1 MDDIKLDANNLV
13 AHRGLQASFPENTLL
28 SLSKAIEAGAR
39 YIELDVQFSADHL
52 PIIYHDADLQRVS
65 NRRDA
70 VKNIE
75 RQTLLT
81 YPAYEPLRF
90 GDLYIAEKIAPLEA
104 LVTLLQANPGV
115 TAFVELKE
123 DSIPH
128 CGRDRMIQSVQSI
141 LNPVSNRAVIIS
153 EDYKLIYGARR
164 VGWPYVG
171 VVLKQWQDMQDSL
184 VIESCADYLFIE
196 HPLIPEISGKISSA
210 QSAKLVAHEVG
221 DVKLGKQLLNCGVD
235 MLETFYID
243 DLILGKQPLSKQ
255 IVSDNIPT
263 LLRESSVS

>member
-1 MDDIKLDANNLV
+1 MDDIKLDENNLV

-28 SLSKAIEAGAR
+28 SLSKAIEVGAR

-65 NRRDA
+65 NRRDS

-90 GDLYIAEKIAPLEA
+90 GDLYIAEKIAPLEV
-104 LVTLLQANPGV
+104 LVTLLKANPEV

-141 LNPVSNRAVIIS
+141 LNPVSNRTVIIS
-153 EDYKLIYGARR
+153 EDYKLIYDARR

-171 VVLKQWQDMQDSL
+171 VVLKQWQDMEDSL
-184 VIESCADYLFIE
+184 VIDSCADYLFIE
-196 HPLIPEISGKISSA
+196 YQFIPQILGKISST
-210 QSAKLVAHEVG
+210 QSVKLVAYEVS
-221 DVKLGKQLLNCGVD
+221 DQMLANRLLALGMD
-235 MLETFYID
+235 MLETFKFKS
-243 DLILGKQPLSKQ
+243 LMS
-255 IVSDNIPT
+255 
-263 LLRESSVS
+263 